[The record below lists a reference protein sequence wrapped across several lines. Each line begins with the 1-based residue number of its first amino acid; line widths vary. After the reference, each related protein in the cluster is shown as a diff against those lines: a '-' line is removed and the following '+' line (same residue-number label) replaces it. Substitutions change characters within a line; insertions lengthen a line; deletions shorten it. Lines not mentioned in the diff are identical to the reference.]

1 MSDQD
6 SRLEGDPIEVIRRKP
21 TEVEIKSQWI
31 ADVFERFHNKCSN
44 CGAEYSLHAQMIV
57 PPEAGGKYVVEN
69 GVLICRVC
77 EMASSAALHAKT
89 KGKERRPINV
99 WISRI
104 LHGKLQTALGE
115 RNGFS
120 SMGSLIRTLMR
131 MVVEDQQRF
140 SDLANYQDRGSDV
153 KINVWVDTEVYEGFK
168 KIVGDQSLTVT
179 DAIKGLIM
187 MYEGEAVRSVQRRA
201 PDA

>member
-99 WISRI
+99 WISRMNNYVISI
-104 LHGKLQTALGE
+104 LHTKRSIPVYSGINTFPQPFIRLV
-115 RNGFS
+115 
-120 SMGSLIRTLMR
+120 LIH
-131 MVVEDQQRF
+131 
-140 SDLANYQDRGSDV
+140 
-153 KINVWVDTEVYEGFK
+153 K
-168 KIVGDQSLTVT
+168 
-179 DAIKGLIM
+179 
-187 MYEGEAVRSVQRRA
+187 
-201 PDA
+201 